1 MEKPVYLLL
10 ENGDYF
16 EGKSFGAPLREVT
29 GEVEF
34 TTGMTG
40 YLETITDPSY
50 FGQIVVQTFPLIG
63 NYGVIPQDFENEE
76 VYLSAYIV
84 KEWCQEPSNFRCSGD
99 LDTFFKERNIPGV
112 YGIDTRKLAKTI
124 RESGSMNGWLTEVKP
139 PYDAKKLEEV
149 KNFHI
154 TKAVETVTPKK
165 CEIKPADEK
174 EEFQIV
180 LWDFGAKENII
191 RELTRRGCR
200 VADLPAGTTA
210 EEILAMNPDGIMLS
224 NGPGNPEDNP
234 EIIEEIRKITKSGK
248 PMFGICLGMQMAVV
262 EFARNVA
269 GFPDANSSEFE
280 PDGAHSVIHIMEDQK
295 DIENMG
301 GTMRLGLYPCKLTPG
316 SLVQQIYG
324 EELIYERHR
333 HRFEFNNNFR
343 KQLTE
348 KGLQI
353 AGLSPDERLVEI
365 VSLPD
370 HPWFIGVQFHPEFKS
385 RPNKPQKLFASFIGA
400 SLKNRNKK

>member
-29 GEVEF
+29 GEVVF

-165 CEIKPADEK
+165 CEIKPAEDILVIEGIHCLNDDLSYSLPRDK
-174 EEFQIV
+174 KFKIYISALTQLNIDDHNRV
-180 LWDFGAKENII
+180 PTTDGRLIRRMVRDARTRGASAQDTIRMWDSV
-191 RELTRRGCR
+191 RRGEER
-200 VADLPAGTTA
+200 NIFPYQEQADAMFNSAFLYEFSVLKQYA
-210 EEILAMNPDGIMLS
+210 EPILYSVPRDSAEYSEAKRLLKFLDY
-224 NGPGNPEDNP
+224 
-234 EIIEEIRKITKSGK
+234 
-248 PMFGICLGMQMAVV
+248 FLGV
-262 EFARNVA
+262 
-269 GFPDANSSEFE
+269 SSEQV
-280 PDGAHSVIHIMEDQK
+280 PHNS
-295 DIENMG
+295 
-301 GTMRLGLYPCKLTPG
+301 
-316 SLVQQIYG
+316 
-324 EELIYERHR
+324 
-333 HRFEFNNNFR
+333 
-343 KQLTE
+343 
-348 KGLQI
+348 
-353 AGLSPDERLVEI
+353 I
-365 VSLPD
+365 VRE
-370 HPWFIGVQFHPEFKS
+370 FIGGSCFKV
-385 RPNKPQKLFASFIGA
+385 
-400 SLKNRNKK
+400 

>member
-29 GEVEF
+29 GEVVF

-234 EIIEEIRKITKSGK
+234 EIIEEIRKITKAGK
-248 PMFGICLGMQMAVV
+248 PMFGICLGHQLLALANGYDTYKMKFGHRGINHPVRDLVEHKICISSQNHGYAVDEKSLDDRV
-262 EFARNVA
+262 VISNVSLN
-269 GFPDANSSEFE
+269 DNT
-280 PDGAHSVIHIMEDQK
+280 
-295 DIENMG
+295 IEGLIYKEVPAFTVQYHPEACPGPGGHEYLFQRFVHMMG
-301 GTMRLGLYPCKLTPG
+301 GR
-316 SLVQQIYG
+316 
-324 EELIYERHR
+324 R
-333 HRFEFNNNFR
+333 
-343 KQLTE
+343 
-348 KGLQI
+348 
-353 AGLSPDERLVEI
+353 
-365 VSLPD
+365 
-370 HPWFIGVQFHPEFKS
+370 
-385 RPNKPQKLFASFIGA
+385 
-400 SLKNRNKK
+400 

>member
-29 GEVEF
+29 GEVVF

-210 EEILAMNPDGIMLS
+210 EEILKMNPDGIMLS

-234 EIIEEIRKITKSGK
+234 EVIEEIRKITKAGK
-248 PMFGICLGMQMAVV
+248 PMFGICLGHQLLAIAKGAKTGKMKFGHRGANQPVKDLTTGKVEVTAHNHGFAVDAPIGKQVDAPFENGKYGKVFVSHIDLNDNVV
-262 EFARNVA
+262 E
-269 GFPDANSSEFE
+269 
-280 PDGAHSVIHIMEDQK
+280 
-295 DIENMG
+295 
-301 GTMRLGLYPCKLTPG
+301 
-316 SLVQQIYG
+316 
-324 EELIYERHR
+324 
-333 HRFEFNNNFR
+333 
-343 KQLTE
+343 
-348 KGLQI
+348 GLQCVDI
-353 AGLSPDERLVEI
+353 PAFS
-365 VSLPD
+365 
-370 HPWFIGVQFHPEFKS
+370 VQYHPEAAAG
-385 RPNKPQKLFASFIGA
+385 PHDAAYLFDRFVDLMRSAKEGTHNA
-400 SLKNRNKK
+400 

>member
-29 GEVEF
+29 GEVVF

-234 EIIEEIRKITKSGK
+234 EIIEEIRKITKAGK
-248 PMFGICLGMQMAVV
+248 PMFGICLGHQLMALAMGGRTVQMKYGHHGANHPVKDLNRGTCSVTAQNHGYMVDPEHLPEGAVV
-262 EFARNVA
+262 SHVNW
-269 GFPDANSSEFE
+269 N
-280 PDGAHSVIHIMEDQK
+280 DQ
-295 DIENMG
+295 
-301 GTMRLGLYPCKLTPG
+301 T
-316 SLVQQIYG
+316 
-324 EELIYERHR
+324 
-333 HRFEFNNNFR
+333 
-343 KQLTE
+343 
-348 KGLQI
+348 
-353 AGLSPDERLVEI
+353 VEG
-365 VSLPD
+365 VRYTGKNAFS
-370 HPWFIGVQFHPEFKS
+370 VQFHPEACGGPCETKY
-385 RPNKPQKLFASFIGA
+385 LFDDFLAMVMA
-400 SLKNRNKK
+400 DKEQ

>member
-29 GEVEF
+29 GEVVF

-210 EEILAMNPDGIMLS
+210 EEILDDESGRNHAFQRSGQPRGQ
-224 NGPGNPEDNP
+224 PGDHRGDPKDYEGWKTDVRHLPGTPAAGDCQGREDWKD
-234 EIIEEIRKITKSGK
+234 EIRSQRCE
-248 PMFGICLGMQMAVV
+248 P
-262 EFARNVA
+262 A
-269 GFPDANSSEFE
+269 GQGSDDRTRLHQQPE
-280 PDGAHSVIHIMEDQK
+280 P
-295 DIENMG
+295 
-301 GTMRLGLYPCKLTPG
+301 RL
-316 SLVQQIYG
+316 
-324 EELIYERHR
+324 
-333 HRFEFNNNFR
+333 
-343 KQLTE
+343 
-348 KGLQI
+348 
-353 AGLSPDERLVEI
+353 
-365 VSLPD
+365 
-370 HPWFIGVQFHPEFKS
+370 
-385 RPNKPQKLFASFIGA
+385 
-400 SLKNRNKK
+400 